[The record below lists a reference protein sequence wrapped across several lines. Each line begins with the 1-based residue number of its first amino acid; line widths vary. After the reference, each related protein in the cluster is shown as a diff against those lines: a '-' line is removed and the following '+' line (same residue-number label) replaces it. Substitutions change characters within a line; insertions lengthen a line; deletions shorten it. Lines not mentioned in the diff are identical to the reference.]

1 MVGMSTQSMT
11 AGRTSIVVL
20 TEEHPPDPARRRER
34 VERLRNQID
43 ERLLDSG
50 AVLLRN
56 LGIASA
62 AEFHDVVSCFGEP
75 FAAYHG
81 NSPRTPVQDGVWTS
95 TEYPAKYDIS
105 LHNELSQASRWPR
118 RLFFC
123 CLTAPETGGS
133 TPVSDGR
140 AMLADLD
147 PAVRSRFESR
157 GVAYLQSMHGGFGLG
172 RSWQDTYQTDDRDTV
187 EEYLRAADAQFSWTD
202 ADDLRIRQVRP
213 AVRTHPV
220 TGQQVWFNQ
229 AEQFHVSSLP
239 DAEAQALLA
248 LVESEVD
255 LPQSATF
262 GDGRPIEPEDLA
274 HVREVA
280 RRNECA
286 FAWQPGDILA
296 IDNMLVLHGR
306 HAYSGARR
314 ILVAMI

>member
-1 MVGMSTQSMT
+1 MSTQSMT
-11 AGRTSIVVL
+11 AGRTSIAVL
-20 TEEHPPDPARRRER
+20 TEERPPDPVRRRER
-34 VERLRNQID
+34 VTELRDQID
-43 ERLLDSG
+43 ERLLDVG
-50 AVLLRN
+50 AVLLRG
-56 LGIASA
+56 LGIAGA

-75 FAAYHG
+75 FVAYHG
-81 NSPRTPVQDGVWTS
+81 NSPRTAVQDGVWTS
-95 TEYPAKYDIS
+95 TEYPAEYDIS

-123 CLTAPETGGS
+123 CLGAPQTGGS

-157 GVAYLQSMHGGFGLG
+157 GVAYLQTMHGGFGLG
-172 RSWQDTYQTDDRDTV
+172 RSWQDTYRTDDRGLV
-187 EEYLRAADAQFSWTD
+187 EEYLCAADAQFSWTD
-202 ADDLRIRQVRP
+202 EGDLRIRQIRP
-213 AVRTHPV
+213 AVRTHQV
-220 TGQQVWFNQ
+220 TGEQVWFNQ

-239 DAEAQALLA
+239 DAEARALLA
-248 LVESEVD
+248 LVESEAE

-262 GDGRPIEPEDLA
+262 GDGSPIPPDDLA

-286 FAWQPGDILA
+286 FRWQPGDILA

-306 HAYSGARR
+306 HAYTGARH

>member
-1 MVGMSTQSMT
+1 MTTQSMT
-11 AGRTSIVVL
+11 AGRTSIAVL
-20 TEEHPPDPARRRER
+20 TEEHPPDPAGRRTR
-34 VERLRNQID
+34 VAELRDQID
-43 ERLLDSG
+43 ERLLDVG
-50 AVLLRN
+50 AVLLRG

-81 NSPRTPVQDGVWTS
+81 NSPRTAVQDGVWTS
-95 TEYPAKYDIS
+95 TEYPAEYDIS
-105 LHNELSQASRWPR
+105 LHNELSQASRWPG

-123 CLTAPETGGS
+123 CLSAPESGGS

-140 AMLADLD
+140 AMLAALD

-172 RSWQDTYQTDDRDTV
+172 RSWQDTYRTEDRRTV
-187 EEYLRAADAQFSWTD
+187 EEYLRVADAQFSWTD
-202 ADDLRIRQVRP
+202 EGDLRIRQVRP

-220 TGQQVWFNQ
+220 TGERVWFNQ

-239 DAEAQALLA
+239 DTEAQALLD
-248 LVESEVD
+248 LVESEVE

-262 GDGRPIEPEDLA
+262 GDGTPIAPDELA

-280 RRNECA
+280 RQNECA
-286 FAWQPGDILA
+286 FPWQPGDILA